1 MAFVVIK
8 DEPLDPASIRL
19 LCTVTQVSRTDSLAD
34 LVEQSGF
41 RLTGRRRNG
50 FGILHGDLPLVMA
63 VLESPT
69 RWKSPSNKE
78 PDPFGQTNPSDS
90 ESGSRPQSDLCLG
103 RSFTP
108 KQGQLPCSFLPY
120 LSANSLDE
128 SDGNSLQ
135 RDHGEREPA
144 TRTAW
149 IR

>member
-1 MAFVVIK
+1 MEE
-8 DEPLDPASIRL
+8 DEPFDPASIRL

-69 RWKSPSNKE
+69 RWEFTTKKSPIPNR
-78 PDPFGQTNPSDS
+78 QTNPSDR
-90 ESGSRPQSDLCLG
+90 ESGSRPQSDLFLS

-108 KQGQLPCSFLPY
+108 KGQLP
-120 LSANSLDE
+120 
-128 SDGNSLQ
+128 
-135 RDHGEREPA
+135 
-144 TRTAW
+144 
-149 IR
+149 